1 METLRR
7 YRRHKK
13 VEHPIYTVS
22 EAAALG
28 LAAVPWRDAIGESWA
43 ITDDGYVALCLAR
56 NEYTSKRGRATYLRF
71 TIGGVWFSKTAQLL
85 WLARKIS
92 KCHGSGTKTWM
103 ELEMRRTRFKEL
115 VKAYAL
121 QRVNGQV
128 DWEVLG
134 RIYRRNDPK
143 RVESA
148 QRILRRPEAQ
158 TMIDENMKDLLVKKG
173 ITREWAL
180 EILPEALRIAK
191 ENSDANAMLKVF
203 VIAQPILNLQA
214 SENSAGN
221 RVEDFTPYEQI
232 VEAEDTA
239 RRASA
244 AIAVAS
250 EVLPPEAPDVPRE

>member
-1 METLRR
+1 
-7 YRRHKK
+7 
-13 VEHPIYTVS
+13 
-22 EAAALG
+22 
-28 LAAVPWRDAIGESWA
+28 
-43 ITDDGYVALCLAR
+43 
-56 NEYTSKRGRATYLRF
+56 
-71 TIGGVWFSKTAQLL
+71 
-85 WLARKIS
+85 
-92 KCHGSGTKTWM
+92 
-103 ELEMRRTRFKEL
+103 
-115 VKAYAL
+115 
-121 QRVNGQV
+121 
-128 DWEVLG
+128 
-134 RIYRRNDPK
+134 
-143 RVESA
+143 
-148 QRILRRPEAQ
+148 
-158 TMIDENMKDLLVKKG
+158 MIDENMKDLLVKKG